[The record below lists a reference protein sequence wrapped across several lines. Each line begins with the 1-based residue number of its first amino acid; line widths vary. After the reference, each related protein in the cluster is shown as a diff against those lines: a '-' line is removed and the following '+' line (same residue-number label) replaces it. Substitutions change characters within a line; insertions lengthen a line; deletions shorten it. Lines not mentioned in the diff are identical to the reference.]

1 LYSVRTKDIT
11 TEQPSSSNI
20 SMKSTFAFWT
30 SKTKISRASRFFIVG
45 IQQQGTARSL
55 SSTSEEQQRVETTVD
70 SKGICHVVLNRPD
83 KLNAVDLA
91 MFEAIAE
98 TASNLRKDRSIRAVI
113 LRGKG
118 RAFCTGLDVVRTY
131 SISKS
136 FEALVSLKG

>member
-1 LYSVRTKDIT
+1 
-11 TEQPSSSNI
+11 
-20 SMKSTFAFWT
+20 MKSSFPFWT
-30 SKTKISRASRFFIVG
+30 SKTNLSRASRFLFG
-45 IQQQGTARSL
+45 RQQRGTARSL
-55 SSTSEEQQRVETTVD
+55 SSTAEQQQRVETTVD

-83 KLNAVDLA
+83 KLNALDLA

-118 RAFCTGLDVVRTY
+118 RAFCTGIDVVRTY

-136 FEALVSLKG
+136 FEAVV